1 MDEYNSDLNNNEL
14 KEINT
19 KKSIDLKK
27 ATRSKKI
34 NFLYFTSLFVILQFK
49 GNTVYQTPVVG
60 LL

>member
-27 ATRSKKI
+27 ATRS
-34 NFLYFTSLFVILQFK
+34 
-49 GNTVYQTPVVG
+49 
-60 LL
+60 